1 MPVKF
6 VTAVHGSIRFI
17 PHAFQIF
24 EKRGVELWTDGIFVV
39 RGKKKER
46 NEAFLPPPPPLL
58 RFNHLEIYIVKDVTF
73 IIFERIF
80 FRTN

>member
-1 MPVKF
+1 MDGWNF
-6 VTAVHGSIRFI
+6 
-17 PHAFQIF
+17 
-24 EKRGVELWTDGIFVV
+24 RGTG
-39 RGKKKER
+39 GKKKER
-46 NEAFLPPPPPLL
+46 SEAILPPPLL